1 MILLFLHALEQTQSR
16 TGFSRRALCPRLPY
30 SSVMRWSSRL
40 RRGEEVLQKPGPKK
54 SAPLDWKSL
63 LPKVQALA
71 HGRYR
76 TQGTTS
82 LHQQY
87 QEQLSRRQFHILVKE
102 ERTQRL
108 QAMPRILWHKPG
120 LVWAIDATEYQS
132 HKLIPLHDLASRY
145 RFALLVS
152 SHEDGQQIAAFLDKN
167 FREHGAPLFLKR
179 DNGSSFNNQHIDA
192 VLQEHIVLP
201 LNNPPHFPRY
211 NGAMEKSIGELKRQL
226 SERLVAPTED
236 RLLVASV
243 EATIHQL
250 NHRPRRCLAG
260 KTACEVYHD
269 PNLHLR
275 CNRKTRER
283 VLRLLQN
290 EYLETIQTMAT
301 GNHHALA
308 TIWRR
313 TVESWLRRQGLI
325 TIGHQPQPNPKV
337 STIFPKKWSHN

>member
-16 TGFSRRALCPRLPY
+16 TGFSRRALCARLPY

-102 ERTQRL
+102 ERVQRF

-120 LVWAIDATEYQS
+120 LVWAIDATDYQS
-132 HKLIPLHDLASRY
+132 HKIIPLHDLASRY
-145 RFALLVS
+145 RFTPLVS
-152 SHEDGQQIAAFLDKN
+152 SVEDGQQIAAFLDKS

-179 DNGSSFNNQHIDA
+179 DNGSPFNNQHVDA
-192 VLQEHIVLP
+192 VLAQHLVLP

-211 NGAMEKSIGELKRQL
+211 NGAMEKSIGDLKRRL
-226 SERLVAPTED
+226 SERLSLSTEGQSMI
-236 RLLVASV
+236 ASV
-243 EATIHQL
+243 EATIHEL
-250 NHRPRRCLAG
+250 NHRPRRCLGG

-269 PNLHLR
+269 PHLHLR
-275 CNRKTRER
+275 CHRQTRRR
-283 VLRLLQN
+283 VLRLLHA
-290 EYLETIQTMAT
+290 EFLETIQSMAT
-301 GNHHALA
+301 GNHRAFA
-308 TIWRR
+308 AVWRR

-337 STIFPKKWSHN
+337 STNSPKNWSHN